1 MEKYYHFAGVN
12 LVVSMPEDRMYDDD
26 RNLAAF
32 RIEDVND
39 TEQMQSPFQIEGMND
54 TEQMQSSNLSLNL
67 HHFNFEVF
75 DTLEPPDAEEVGV
88 FPGFRVYA
96 HHDAGDNEFG
106 NDITDVD
113 TTDAD
118 TIATDTTLRYIGS
131 VQDSWEPAYIRVKH
145 CGNQHE
151 VQLKASQFPD
161 KIGVKTVLTS
171 LGAEHLVVEAG
182 GFIFHSSYIEWD
194 GKAILFTAPSETG
207 KSTQADLWHELR
219 GAQIINGDRSAIR
232 VVDGEV
238 LAAGIPF
245 AGSSQYCKNRTLPL
259 AAIVYLQQAPVTS
272 IYRLK
277 GIRAFRCIW
286 EGISVNTWDKRDV
299 EQVSELVQQVIDQVP
314 VYQLA
319 CTPDESA
326 VNALEQML
334 ERSM

>member
-1 MEKYYHFAGVN
+1 MEKYYHFAGVD
-12 LVVSMPEDRMYDDD
+12 LVVSVPDDRMYDDD
-26 RNLAAF
+26 QALEEF
-32 RIEDVND
+32 RVENRDNIKYAKYVWN
-39 TEQMQSPFQIEGMND
+39 PHYFR
-54 TEQMQSSNLSLNL
+54 
-67 HHFNFEVF
+67 FNVT
-75 DTLEPPDAEEVGV
+75 DTLEPPDAEELVA

-96 HHDAGDNEFG
+96 DEDENGGKGTSTGSASDNDGDT
-106 NDITDVD
+106 DI
-113 TTDAD
+113 
-118 TIATDTTLRYIGS
+118 TLRYIGS

-145 CGNQHE
+145 YGNQHE
-151 VQLKASQFPD
+151 VQLKSSQFPD

-182 GFIFHSSYIEWD
+182 GFIFHSSYIECD

-299 EQVSELVQQVIDQVP
+299 EQVSGLVQQVINQVP

-334 ERSM
+334 EIQDQDGVKNI